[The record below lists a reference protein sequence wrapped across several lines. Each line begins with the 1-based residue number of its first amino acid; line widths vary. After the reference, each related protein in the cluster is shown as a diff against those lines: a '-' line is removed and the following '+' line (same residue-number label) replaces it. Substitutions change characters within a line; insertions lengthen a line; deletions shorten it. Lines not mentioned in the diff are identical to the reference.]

1 MQGFQ
6 RLLSEQDTPPG
17 WLSGIIDAR
26 GRFLARVPQGDLR
39 GGQLASEGWRQI
51 KGKTGVF
58 DFRSLEGTPIVQ
70 GNAHPSLAP
79 AWAVGIAVPKSE
91 LQSAAW
97 STVRWAGLL
106 GGALSIASLMLAFF
120 LARRVSE
127 PIAKLRENV
136 APLLEGETAEIKGS
150 PEIDGLAEALR
161 SAAADRKRGEEA
173 AQQLAA
179 IVRSSFDAI
188 VGKRLDGTVTSWNRS
203 AQEMFGY
210 TADEMM
216 GQSIRRI
223 IPSDRQHEEDDILQ
237 RLALNQRIEPFETMR
252 VRKDGRTIPVSITI
266 SPMTDSTGRVIGA
279 SKIAR
284 DITDQKSREEQLA
297 FLLRELNHRSKNV
310 LAVVQAIA
318 HRTADAP
325 ARPFLQRFSERLQAL
340 SVNQDLL
347 TRNDWQGIELDQLV
361 KGQLAPFADTSG
373 SRVRVSGPGLR
384 VSAAA
389 AQTIGMALHELAT
402 NASKYGALSAPE
414 GTIDVTW
421 SQEDDTFSLTWAERR
436 GPLLEAPHSA
446 GFGTFVLKTMAEQ
459 ALGAVVALEHAAS
472 GLRWRLTAPLEN
484 VVDGR

>member
-1 MQGFQ
+1 MQ
-6 RLLSEQDTPPG
+6 RLC
-17 WLSGIIDAR
+17 
-26 GRFLARVPQGDLR
+26 
-39 GGQLASEGWRQI
+39 
-51 KGKTGVF
+51 
-58 DFRSLEGTPIVQ
+58 
-70 GNAHPSLAP
+70 
-79 AWAVGIAVPKSE
+79 
-91 LQSAAW
+91 
-97 STVRWAGLL
+97 
-106 GGALSIASLMLAFF
+106 
-120 LARRVSE
+120 
-127 PIAKLRENV
+127 V
-136 APLLEGETAEIKGS
+136 A
-150 PEIDGLAEALR
+150 
-161 SAAADRKRGEEA
+161 AAADRKRGEEA

-203 AQEMFGY
+203 AEEMFGY

-223 IPSDRQHEEDDILQ
+223 IPPDKQQEEDDILQ

-252 VRKDGRTIPVSITI
+252 VRKDGRQIPVSIAI
-266 SPMTDSTGRVIGA
+266 SPMTDALGRVIGA

-284 DITDQKSREEQLA
+284 DITDQKSREEHLA

-347 TRNDWQGIELDQLV
+347 TRNDWHGIELDLLV

-373 SRVRVSGPGLR
+373 TRVRVSGPSLQL
-384 VSAAA
+384 SAAA
-389 AQTIGMALHELAT
+389 AQAIGMALHELAT

-414 GTIDVTW
+414 GTIDVNW
-421 SQEDDTFSLTWAERR
+421 SQDNDTFCLAWVERG
-436 GPLLEAPHSA
+436 GPPVEAPQSA

-459 ALGAVVALEHAAS
+459 ALSAVVVLEHAAS
-472 GLRWRLTAPLEN
+472 GLSWRLTAPLEN
-484 VVDGR
+484 VVDRR